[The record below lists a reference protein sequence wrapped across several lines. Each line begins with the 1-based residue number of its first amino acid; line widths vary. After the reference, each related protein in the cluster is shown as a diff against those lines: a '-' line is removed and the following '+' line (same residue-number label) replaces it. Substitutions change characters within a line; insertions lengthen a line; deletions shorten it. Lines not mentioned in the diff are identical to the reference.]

1 MSYEGLGGHFSSAHA
16 SRRYPALP
24 AAKPHALPPLH
35 KSLLCPGGM
44 RQLHGRCVP
53 GYAGFGAYGTPVNR
67 DQIVTVQQAADYAY
81 GSYKSAL
88 SKCPNAAGAYK
99 ELLDNVESTEW
110 PDWDAELVG
119 AFQETWNVAL
129 ETADQYCRGNL
140 AKSAVA
146 PSTPPKTGAVGPS
159 VGPMGPPPSVGGG
172 SSGIMWLVLGAAAFF
187 LMQG

>member
-1 MSYEGLGGHFSSAHA
+1 MSYEGLGGHGKFFTHPATVQRRPTGHFSAGHV
-16 SRRYPALP
+16 SRRYPV
-24 AAKPHALPPLH
+24 AAT
-35 KSLLCPGGM
+35 
-44 RQLHGRCVP
+44 
-53 GYAGFGAYGTPVNR
+53 AGFGAYGTPVNR